1 MTFRNIDQ
9 TSVDFC
15 AVLAEDCEDVGDEI
29 GDLAFVQ
36 VDRVGENIDHEI
48 GVDDGGERREV
59 AVSQFAKL
67 KIKTSFKN
75 KSLLTFLPLC
85 QL

>member
-15 AVLAEDCEDVGDEI
+15 VVLAQDCEDVGDEI
-29 GDLAFVQ
+29 GDLALVQ

-48 GVDDGGERREV
+48 GVDNGGERREV

-67 KIKTSFKN
+67 KIKTCFKN
-75 KSLLTFLPLC
+75 KIFLPLC